1 MKKKL
6 WKIKRNIFVLLY
18 KPCHMLK
25 HNFRQLRIWLDSVEL
40 TTEVYQLT
48 QTFPIQHKFG
58 LASQLYR
65 AAVSIPSNIAEASSR
80 KSEKEFAHFVSLSL
94 GSAFEL
100 ETQLIIAEKCRIGED
115 FDYQALAMKV
125 QTLQRQIA
133 AFANSLQ

>member
-1 MKKKL
+1 
-6 WKIKRNIFVLLY
+6 
-18 KPCHMLK
+18 MLK
-25 HNFRQLRIWLDSVEL
+25 HNFRQLKIWLDSVEL

-65 AAVSIPSNIAEASSR
+65 AAVSIPSNIAEGSSR

-100 ETQLIIAEKCRIGED
+100 ETQLIIAEKCRIEED

-133 AFANSLQ
+133 AFANTL